1 MNKEQRKILDDHTEF
16 IIKRIKKFRFQPPL
30 DIDECTNYVLYKI
43 VDRIGNYN
51 KKINNVLPFLNKV
64 TTNLVMDYYRKELR
78 KPQEQSIDS
87 EIIEKIEPDKNTP
100 EKEYWQERR
109 DYEIACAINELCFKD
124 MTVIKFYYYDNKT
137 EEAIGRMFGVTKQAI
152 CQQIK
157 KIESILKP
165 KISKRLKELDEI
177 KEQL

>member
-16 IIKRIKKFRFQPPL
+16 IVKRIKQFRFKPPL

-51 KKINNVLPFLNKV
+51 KKINSVLPFLNRV
-64 TTNLVMDYYRKELR
+64 TTNLVYDYYRKEL
-78 KPQEQSIDS
+78 KNPHDDSIDCK
-87 EIIEKIEPDKNTP
+87 ILEKIKPDTNTP

-137 EEAIGRMFGVTKQAI
+137 EEVIGRMFGVTKQAI

-157 KIESILKP
+157 KIEKILKP
-165 KISKRLKELDEI
+165 KIAKRLAELEEI
-177 KEQL
+177 REQL